1 MDGKYRRS
9 LLLGLNILMNKILKI
24 LTLIKSSILS
34 VDQESTLNQI
44 NNLKSNALDVDNEV
58 LVIIGELDDFNYS
71 KAIISIE
78 GYLSKHSDLV
88 PYIDK
93 ETQGLRL
100 ELITLESRL
109 EELTL
114 SHIDCLNSIS
124 AFNAL
129 QNRIV
134 GSVILEILELR
145 ARISQLLK
153 SNDDYY
159 QDIKDQ
165 FEDAQQEY
173 DDFQRAYQSVEE
185 QFQFEISDENKKI
198 LKKQYKQ
205 ASRLCHPDKVSIE
218 FKPQAN
224 KIFSEL
230 NNAYVNND
238 LPKVQEILEELKSG
252 AGFSVDSYSIDNKQ
266 ILKSKIQSIRKKIEE
281 VKSEIQK
288 VKEDKIYKVIEEN
301 DDLEKYFNEMREKL
315 EVERDELEEKLGN
328 ILS

>member
-1 MDGKYRRS
+1 MKNTLET
-9 LLLGLNILMNKILKI
+9 LLL
-24 LTLIKSSILS
+24 IKNSIIN
-34 VDQESTLNQI
+34 VDHELTLNQI
-44 NNLKSNALDVDNEV
+44 NNLKSMSLDIDNDALA
-58 LVIIGELDDFNYS
+58 IITELDDFNYS
-71 KAIISIE
+71 KAIILIDN
-78 GYLSKHSDLV
+78 YLSKHSAV
-88 PYIDK
+88 EVYIDK
-93 ETQGLRL
+93 ELQGLRL
-100 ELITLESRL
+100 ELIALESRL

-114 SHIDCLNSIS
+114 VHIEHINTINS
-124 AFNAL
+124 FNNL

-134 GSVILEILELR
+134 GPVILEILKLR

-173 DDFQRAYQSVEE
+173 DNFHRAYQSVEE

-238 LPKVQEILEELKSG
+238 LPKVQEILTELKSG

-266 ILKSKIQSIRKKIEE
+266 ILKSKIQSIRKKIEG

-288 VKEDKIYKVIEEN
+288 VKENKIYKVIEEN

>member
-1 MDGKYRRS
+1 VKQ
-9 LLLGLNILMNKILKI
+9 ILKR
-24 LTLIKSSILS
+24 LELIKASILAG
-34 VDQESTLNQI
+34 DQEVTLLQTNK
-44 NNLKSNALDVDNEV
+44 LKADALDVDNDV
-58 LVIIGELDDFNYS
+58 LDIISELDDFNYS
-71 KAIISIE
+71 KVIILIE
-78 GYLSKHSDLV
+78 KYLSKNSDLA

-93 ETQGLRL
+93 ELQGLRL
-100 ELITLESRL
+100 ELIALETHL

-114 SHIDCLNSIS
+114 SHIECLNSINK
-124 AFNAL
+124 FNSL

-159 QDIKDQ
+159 QEMKDQ

-173 DDFQRAYQSVEE
+173 DDFQRVYQSVDR
-185 QFQFEISDENKKI
+185 QFQFDISDENKKR
-198 LKKQYKQ
+198 LKKLYKQ
-205 ASRLCHPDKVSIE
+205 ASRLCHPDKVSDNQ
-218 FKPQAN
+218 KNQAN

-230 NNAYVNND
+230 SNAYMNND

-252 AGFSVDSYSIDNKQ
+252 VGFSVDSYSIDDKK
-266 ILKSKIQSIRKKIEE
+266 ILQSKIKSIRKKIEE

-301 DDLEKYFNEMREKL
+301 DNLEDYFDKMKEKL
-315 EVERDELEEKLGN
+315 EVERDELREKLTT
-328 ILS
+328 ISL

>member
-1 MDGKYRRS
+1 MKNTLET
-9 LLLGLNILMNKILKI
+9 LLL
-24 LTLIKSSILS
+24 IKNSIIN
-34 VDQESTLNQI
+34 VDHELTLNQI
-44 NNLKSNALDVDNEV
+44 NNLKSMSLDIDNDALA
-58 LVIIGELDDFNYS
+58 IITELDDFNYS
-71 KAIISIE
+71 KAIILIDN
-78 GYLSKHSDLV
+78 YLSKHSAV
-88 PYIDK
+88 EVYIDK
-93 ETQGLRL
+93 ELQGLRL
-100 ELITLESRL
+100 ELIALESQL

-114 SHIDCLNSIS
+114 VHIEHINTINS
-124 AFNAL
+124 FNNL

-134 GSVILEILELR
+134 GPVILEILKLR

-173 DDFQRAYQSVEE
+173 DNFHRAYQSVEE

>member
-1 MDGKYRRS
+1 MKNTLET
-9 LLLGLNILMNKILKI
+9 LLL
-24 LTLIKSSILS
+24 IKNSIIN
-34 VDQESTLNQI
+34 VDHELTLNQI
-44 NNLKSNALDVDNEV
+44 NNLKSMSLDIDNDALA
-58 LVIIGELDDFNYS
+58 IIAELDDFNYS
-71 KAIISIE
+71 KAIILIDD
-78 GYLSKHSDLV
+78 YLSKHSAV
-88 PYIDK
+88 EAYIDK
-93 ETQGLRL
+93 ELQGLRL
-100 ELITLESRL
+100 ELIALESQL

-114 SHIDCLNSIS
+114 VHIEHINTINS
-124 AFNAL
+124 FNNL

-134 GSVILEILELR
+134 GPVILEILKLR

-230 NNAYVNND
+230 NSAYTNND

>member
-1 MDGKYRRS
+1 MQ
-9 LLLGLNILMNKILKI
+9 KILKT

-44 NNLKSNALDVDNEV
+44 NNLKSMSLDIDNDALT
-58 LVIIGELDDFNYS
+58 IIAELDDFNYS
-71 KAIISIE
+71 KAIILIDN
-78 GYLSKHSDLV
+78 YLSKHSDLS

-93 ETQGLRL
+93 EIQGLRL
-100 ELITLESRL
+100 ELIALETHL

-114 SHIDCLNSIS
+114 IHIECLNSINK
-124 AFNAL
+124 FNSL

-145 ARISQLLK
+145 SRISQLLK

-159 QDIKDQ
+159 QEMKDQ

-173 DDFQRAYQSVEE
+173 DDFQRVYQSVDR
-185 QFQFEISDENKKI
+185 QFQFDISDENKKR
-198 LKKQYKQ
+198 LKKLYKQ
-205 ASRLCHPDKVSIE
+205 ASRLCHPDKVSDNQ
-218 FKPQAN
+218 KNQAN

-230 NNAYVNND
+230 NSAYTNND

-252 AGFSVDSYSIDNKQ
+252 VGFSVDSYSINDKK
-266 ILKSKIQSIRKKIEE
+266 ILKSKTQSIRKKIEE

-288 VKEDKIYKVIEEN
+288 VKEDKIYKVIAEN
-301 DDLEKYFNEMREKL
+301 DNIEDYLNKMKEKL
-315 EVERDELEEKLGN
+315 EVERDELKEKLDMISG
-328 ILS
+328 